1 MPKQDYAYYKALLK
15 GRQMPLAYVD
25 LDLFDQNVKS
35 IVLKAGSK
43 KIRIATKSV
52 RVPELIKRILDSS
65 DVYQGLMCYSPR
77 EMVYWSQQGFD
88 DLLMG
93 YPIWNEADILPIC
106 EEVKKGKQLVLMIDS
121 VDH

>member
-65 DVYQGLMCYSPR
+65 DVYK
-77 EMVYWSQQGFD
+77 
-88 DLLMG
+88 
-93 YPIWNEADILPIC
+93 A
-106 EEVKKGKQLVLMIDS
+106 
-121 VDH
+121 